1 MHLGSS
7 VIYCKHMQE
16 RVREILKHPYAEALN
31 DTRVLGLLIFGI
43 IALLVSWSG
52 VKSIQTNYELQKQI
66 STLNQQNDVKKLE
79 NVNLKLRNEYYKTDQ
94 FLELAARRQ
103 FGKAA
108 PGETVYNVPKSVA
121 LANTVD
127 LPGVDVKPQALTD
140 TRPTYQKNL
149 DAWFNFVFHRDK

>member
-1 MHLGSS
+1 MLE
-7 VIYCKHMQE
+7 K
-16 RVREILKHPYAEALN
+16 LKQYQNNPSLKVLS
-31 DTRVLGLLIFGI
+31 DTRALGLIAFGI

-66 STLNQQNDVKKLE
+66 SELTQQNNVKKLE

-108 PGETVYNVPKSVA
+108 PGETVIIVPKSVA
-121 LANTVD
+121 YANSIEIPKQKTTENSASSK
-127 LPGVDVKPQALTD
+127 KPF
-140 TRPTYQKNL
+140 YQKNL
-149 DAWFNFVFHRDK
+149 ESWVNFFLHRD